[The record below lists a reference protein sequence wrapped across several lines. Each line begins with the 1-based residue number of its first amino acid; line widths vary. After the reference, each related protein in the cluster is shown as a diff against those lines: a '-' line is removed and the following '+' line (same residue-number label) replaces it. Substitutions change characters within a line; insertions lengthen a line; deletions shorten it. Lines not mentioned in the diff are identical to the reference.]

1 VPVESGPSLISQ
13 GQEPGRGP
21 DKSIFANRYRL
32 EHQLGVGGM
41 GTVFRAVDL
50 VLGRQVALK
59 ALHSGLATEPL
70 LVARF
75 EKEARMLAR
84 LEHDNLVPIYAVD
97 SHEGLPYF
105 VMKLLEGDTFQ
116 HARRKRGKPFTV
128 AEVTPMLEQLCAGLG
143 FMHDKGVVHRDLKP
157 GNLFLGTN
165 GQVTILDLGVARDG
179 VSSLTQPGAALGTPA
194 YMSPEQTVTTELDA
208 RSDLYSLGVILY
220 ELVTGK
226 QPYAGEN
233 EFELMRMHREGPI
246 PDASM
251 FGTSRGIAEVLT
263 RALAKKP
270 QDRYFKAS
278 DLLAAWKRAAADPLG
293 APPTG
298 RMTPVPSPP
307 ANPAAST
314 STSQRRLKRVS
325 DPNHP
330 TPSPRTPK
338 PVPSPGRLPPA
349 SAKPTTPPPSAPKP
363 APPPPPP
370 PQARPIGLQD
380 DADDDPVSAARTELS
395 SEFLPLPTLDEPG
408 TEAVDRATVIY
419 TPHQPKERAKWPLLL
434 AILVAMG
441 IVGVVAVRE
450 LADDTS
456 HGLPPDAP
464 LAPKAEPAHPGPTP
478 ERPATDVAPPV
489 EPHTAAQPAPA
500 PEPEAA
506 ALAPAAPAPAPVVP
520 TPAPVAPTP
529 APAPAAKAPAP
540 AAKAPAPAV
549 AAPAPAAPARVEAP
563 APKPAPKVEAVAPTP
578 TPTHPPAPATESA
591 HAADATQHP
600 KAPPP
605 PPHVKP
611 GELRVVV
618 VIGEKSTWGE
628 VKVDGVAQGYAPATL
643 QVAAGTHDVT
653 VTRGSVNLLKK
664 VKVQAGTT
672 TVLKFEVPQ

>member
-97 SHEGLPYF
+97 SHDGLPYF

-128 AEVTPMLEQLCAGLG
+128 AEVTPLLEQLCAGLG

-226 QPYAGEN
+226 QPFVGDN

-246 PDASM
+246 PDASKY
-251 FGTSRGIAEVLT
+251 GTSRGIAEVLT
-263 RALAKKP
+263 TALAKKP
-270 QDRYFKAS
+270 QDRYFKAA
-278 DLLAAWKRAAADPLG
+278 DLLAAWKRALADPLAG
-293 APPTG
+293 PPTA
-298 RMTPVPSPP
+298 RMSPVPSPP
-307 ANPAAST
+307 VNPAAST

-338 PVPSPGRLPPA
+338 PVPSPSKPPPA
-349 SAKPTTPPPSAPKP
+349 SAKPPASSPRPSPPA
-363 APPPPPP
+363 APPPPQPP
-370 PQARPIGLQD
+370 RARPVGLQD
-380 DADDDPVSAARTELS
+380 DPDDDPVSAARTELS
-395 SEFLPLPTLDEPG
+395 SEFLPLPTLEEPG
-408 TEAVDRATVIY
+408 TEAVDKATVVY
-419 TPHQPKERAKWPLLL
+419 TPYTPKARSKWPLVLT
-434 AILVAMG
+434 IIVA
-441 IVGVVAVRE
+441 VGVVAAVAVSE
-450 LADDTS
+450 LGDDKSRGTQ
-456 HGLPPDAP
+456 PPP
-464 LAPKAEPAHPGPTP
+464 PVAPKGEQVHPAPTP
-478 ERPATDVAPPV
+478 ERPATEATAPV
-489 EPHTAAQPAPA
+489 EPPAAAQPAPA
-500 PEPEAA
+500 PEPAA
-506 ALAPAAPAPAPVVP
+506 AAPEHAPAPAPAAPAPAPAA
-520 TPAPVAPTP
+520 PAPKSTAPAHVEAPAPTP
-529 APAPAAKAPAP
+529 APKVNAVAPAPTPKAPPAP
-540 AAKAPAPAV
+540 AAEPAHTAD
-549 AAPAPAAPARVEAP
+549 AAP
-563 APKPAPKVEAVAPTP
+563 
-578 TPTHPPAPATESA
+578 
-591 HAADATQHP
+591 HP
-600 KAPPP
+600 KSSPP

-643 QVAAGTHDVT
+643 QVPAGSHDVT
-653 VTRGSVNLLKK
+653 VTRGSVNLVKK